1 MLLRT
6 INLRIS
12 TLLVFTLL
20 TLPTFCLA
28 VTAADSDHADLSS
41 PYEDQLE
48 YLYIDANEARAS
60 GGHAAVRIGLDVFHF
75 QFDGGLL
82 AMARDDWADFQLS
95 YRGYQNRNI
104 HATRLALT
112 PETHALVRDAFVKRF
127 ITQSAQ
133 LDRVFNTRSDQ
144 QLLKELLDPAG
155 PPIFLPGLGFFAN
168 PADTSNVAASTPQF
182 SVKSQSTDF
191 SRLREAIAERYGAD
205 FLARRQRELAV
216 AIEQLEVHALPIR
229 AEDFRPGVLPM
240 PDYAFNQR
248 YADLVAAGR
257 VIDVLRGD
265 WALDP
270 QRLELAT
277 LATANY
283 DLDDDERTLLA
294 LVMAKLE
301 QRLLQ
306 VMGSKRPD
314 WGAPLLLGLARLEA
328 MRLSLQRGRWVFVD
342 VLHSDSESLR
352 VGSGIRDNLP
362 GLLDDTYQMALQARR
377 TWLQHPQWDE
387 HSYAELETRVVNAW
401 ELQRVEAGADV
412 WRVREQQGIA
422 QGMGY
427 LHHAPRPAAITSRGD
442 ELTAAM
448 SESQALAEQYAAEL
462 MGYDLLERNCVSE
475 LFTTIDQAMGNA
487 VAERGLALSAE
498 SLDHEKVLRLGGV
511 VDPSPVPFYSS
522 RQVRKHWRVASH
534 EELSSLRRMYTAEQY
549 RQNSN
554 IGVWLRESNTLTSS
568 VYRRSDEDSFFIF
581 FTDGNAAARPV
592 LGLVNLGA
600 ALGVAAVGVVQAP
613 FDAGHNLSAG
623 LRGALFSLPE
633 LGFQN
638 IRKGTSTW
646 LVPELRE
653 TPQ

>member
-1 MLLRT
+1 MIFRT

-12 TLLVFTLL
+12 TLRLSMLL
-20 TLPTFCLA
+20 L
-28 VTAADSDHADLSS
+28 LSS
-41 PYEDQLE
+41 VCMAVAATDELASPAEAQLE

-60 GGHAAVRIGLDVFHF
+60 GGHAAIRIGLDVYHF
-75 QFDGGLL
+75 QFDSGLL

-104 HATRLALT
+104 HATRLAVT
-112 PETHALVRDAFVKRF
+112 PETHALVRESFVRRF

-144 QLLKELLDPAG
+144 QLLQALSDPAD
-155 PPIFLPGLGFFAN
+155 PPISLPGLGFFAS
-168 PADTSNVAASTPQF
+168 PSDASP
-182 SVKSQSTDF
+182 SDVSASQLPVQSQRTDF
-191 SRLREAIAERYGAD
+191 AQLREAIAQRYGPD
-205 FLARRQRELAV
+205 FLARRQRELSQ
-216 AIEQLEVHALPIR
+216 AIVDLEVRALAIR
-229 AEDFRPGVLPM
+229 AEDFQPGVLPT

-248 YADLVAAGR
+248 YADLVAAVR
-257 VIDVLRGD
+257 AIDVVLGD

-270 QRLELAT
+270 QRLELAA

-283 DLDDDERTLLA
+283 DLDDGERVA
-294 LVMAKLE
+294 LTRVIAELE

-314 WGAPLLLGLARLEA
+314 WGSPLLLGLARLEA

-342 VLHSDSESLR
+342 VLHSDSESLQ

-362 GLLDDTYQMALQARR
+362 GLLDDTYQMALQARLA
-377 TWLQHPQWDE
+377 WLQHPQWDE

-401 ELQRVEAGADV
+401 ELQRVDAGADE
-412 WRVREQQGIA
+412 WRVRDQQGIA

-427 LHHAPRPAAITSRGD
+427 LHHAPRPAAIKARGD
-442 ELTAAM
+442 ELALAM
-448 SESQALAEQYAAEL
+448 RESQALAEEYAAEQ

-475 LFTTIDQAMGNA
+475 LFTTVDQAMINA
-487 VAERGLALSAE
+487 VGERGVELSAQ
-498 SLDHEKVLRLGGV
+498 SLDHERVRRLGGV
-511 VDPSPVPFYSS
+511 IDPSPVPFYSS
-522 RQVRKHWRVASH
+522 RQVRKYWRVESH
-534 EELSSLRRMYTAEQY
+534 QELYSLRRMYTAEQY
-549 RQNSN
+549 RQHSSV
-554 IGVWLRESNTLTSS
+554 GVWLRESNTLTSS

-581 FTDGNAAARPV
+581 FTDGKAAARPV

-653 TPQ
+653 PRQ